1 MLCHAGSRRLCCAY
15 PTSNPKPHAA
25 LVCVRQVIRTE
36 DGEEVYPDYPPH
48 RRAVEIEVELGRGD
62 AEATVLGTD
71 LTHECKIMALALLT
85 RALFAVS
92 LTS

>member
-1 MLCHAGSRRLCCAY
+1 M
-15 PTSNPKPHAA
+15 
-25 LVCVRQVIRTE
+25 IRTE

-71 LTHECKIMALALLT
+71 LTHECRIMALSLLPLLT
-85 RALFAVS
+85 RALTTS
-92 LTS
+92 LTW